1 MARFIEAEF
10 YHTGLS
16 EWIKALFNTDRIEM
30 VQPDHKGTDMVRV
43 WQCGDQGEGLLT
55 RLTWDEA
62 RAAVAAVQK

>member
-30 VQPDHKGTDMVRV
+30 VQQDRKEPDMVRIYRY
-43 WQCGDQGEGLLT
+43 GDRGEGLLT

-62 RAAVAAVQK
+62 RAATAAVQK

>member
-1 MARFIEAEF
+1 MARFIETEF
-10 YHTGLS
+10 YHAGLH
-16 EWIKALFNTDRIEM
+16 EWLKVLFNTDRIEM
-30 VQPDHKGTDMVRV
+30 VQPDRKEPEMVRV